1 MASAQN
7 RSYPAGSGVE
17 GGGRT
22 EQPYKKNNLK
32 IRRKIVQDFQTFL
45 FICFFMCFFYNKE
58 LLCGNFPPGCS
69 LIREFVCCA
78 IGGIADSCI
87 FDLEMSL
94 ITFISSPLT
103 LFISFHSFL
112 PPILTHSLH
121 RNKQHFHPMVDSF
134 VWSFL
139 KGWMRRS
146 HFLSI
151 HFLLLSCCFLCLII
165 T

>member
-1 MASAQN
+1 MQD
-7 RSYPAGSGVE
+7 YPRLSNF
-17 GGGRT
+17 
-22 EQPYKKNNLK
+22 PLY
-32 IRRKIVQDFQTFL
+32 L
-45 FICFFMCFFYNKE
+45 FFSFYNKE

-112 PPILTHSLH
+112 PPILTHWLH
-121 RNKQHFHPMVDSF
+121 RNKQHFHPLVGSF
-134 VWSFL
+134 VCSFL
-139 KGWMRRS
+139 KGRMRRS
-146 HFLSI
+146 DFFSI
-151 HFLLLSCCFLCLII
+151 LFLLLTHCFFCLII
-165 T
+165 TQKVIPQAVIC

>member
-1 MASAQN
+1 MRLSN
-7 RSYPAGSGVE
+7 
-17 GGGRT
+17 
-22 EQPYKKNNLK
+22 
-32 IRRKIVQDFQTFL
+32 TFKL
-45 FICFFMCFFYNKE
+45 SFLSVFSVVFYNKE

-103 LFISFHSFL
+103 PFISFPSFL

-121 RNKQHFHPMVDSF
+121 KNKQHFHPLVGLF
-134 VWSFL
+134 VWSFF
-139 KGWMRRS
+139 KGRMRRS
-146 HFLSI
+146 DFFSI
-151 HFLLLSCCFLCLII
+151 LFLLFTHCLFCLII
-165 T
+165 TKKVISQAVIC